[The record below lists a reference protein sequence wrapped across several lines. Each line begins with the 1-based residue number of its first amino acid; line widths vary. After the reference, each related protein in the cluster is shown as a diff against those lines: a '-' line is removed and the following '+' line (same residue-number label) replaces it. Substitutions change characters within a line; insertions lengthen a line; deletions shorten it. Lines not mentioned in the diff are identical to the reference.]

1 MEFFSQE
8 YQRELPFPSP
18 GYFPN
23 PGMEPRSPTL
33 QADSLPSESHRV
45 KILLFKSLTHTLLSR
60 LQGIPLRGLITSLV
74 GKIPWRRE
82 WQPTPVFLPGE
93 SHGQRNLV
101 DYSPRGHKELD
112 KTEQHTLSLCCAKAF
127 KFDRSHLF
135 SFAFLLPW
143 KTDPDFSLNMYHIY
157 MQLMNLKI
165 PGLIIS

>member
-1 MEFFSQE
+1 MKITRSCPLFATPETVAHQAPLSMEFFSQE

-60 LQGIPLRGLITSLV
+60 LQGIPLRGIITSLV

-101 DYSPRGHKELD
+101 DYSPKGRKEPHM
-112 KTEQHTLSLCCAKAF
+112 TEYIQK
-127 KFDRSHLF
+127 
-135 SFAFLLPW
+135 
-143 KTDPDFSLNMYHIY
+143 NIIY
-157 MQLMNLKI
+157 MAHHILFFI
-165 PGLIIS
+165 H

>member
-1 MEFFSQE
+1 MKITRSCPLFATPETVAHQAPLSMEFFSQE

-60 LQGIPLRGLITSLV
+60 LQGIPLRGIITSLV

-112 KTEQHTLSLCCAKAF
+112 VTERGHIHSLPEPYSICVMP
-127 KFDRSHLF
+127 HN
-135 SFAFLLPW
+135 
-143 KTDPDFSLNMYHIY
+143 T
-157 MQLMNLKI
+157 
-165 PGLIIS
+165 